1 MPSETLQ
8 LHYPAIPRVNRRRPK
23 PRTLAQTITRLVLL
37 LVGLVILIAILIKL
51 GVIQEN
57 PRPISIAAKSAFPP
71 SAFPHQPSTFD
82 ARRSTQRH
90 PNSPVLAFSFSPS
103 AFP

>member
-37 LVGLVILIAILIKL
+37 LVGLVILIVVLSKL
-51 GVIQEN
+51 GFFQE
-57 PRPISIAAKSAFPP
+57 PERPVYVASCMTQLPTPPFSPLAFP
-71 SAFPHQPSTFD
+71 STLD
-82 ARRSTQRH
+82 ARLSGLPT
-90 PNSPVLAFSFSPS
+90 PPVLAFSL
-103 AFP
+103 

>member
-37 LVGLVILIAILIKL
+37 LVGLVILIVVLSKL
-51 GVIQEN
+51 GFFQE
-57 PRPISIAAKSAFPP
+57 PERKVYVAAEFP
-71 SAFPHQPSTFD
+71 SAYGGHEISADSFVV
-82 ARRSTQRH
+82 ARSQ
-90 PNSPVLAFSFSPS
+90 
-103 AFP
+103 

>member
-1 MPSETLQ
+1 MLETLQ

-71 SAFPHQPSTFD
+71 LAFPSCSRPSTLD
-82 ARRSTQRH
+82 ARLSNIPTL
-90 PNSPVLAFSFSPS
+90 PF
-103 AFP
+103 

>member
-37 LVGLVILIAILIKL
+37 LVGLVILIVVLSKL
-51 GVIQEN
+51 GFFQEAERKVYVASLI
-57 PRPISIAAKSAFPP
+57 PR
-71 SAFPHQPSTFD
+71 QPSTFD
-82 ARRSTQRH
+82 PRRSTQRH
-90 PNSPVLAFSFSPS
+90 PNTFCPPFLTF
-103 AFP
+103 

>member
-37 LVGLVILIAILIKL
+37 LVGLVILIVVLSKL
-51 GVIQEN
+51 GFFQE
-57 PRPISIAAKSAFPP
+57 PERPVYVASLI
-71 SAFPHQPSTFD
+71 PHQASTFD
-82 ARRSTQRH
+82 PRRSTQRH
-90 PNSPVLAFSFSPS
+90 PNT
-103 AFP
+103 